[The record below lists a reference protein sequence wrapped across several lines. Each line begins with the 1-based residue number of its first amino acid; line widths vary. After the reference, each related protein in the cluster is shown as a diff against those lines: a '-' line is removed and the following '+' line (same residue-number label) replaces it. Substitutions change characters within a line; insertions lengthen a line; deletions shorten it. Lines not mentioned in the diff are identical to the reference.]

1 MRILLLT
8 HSFNS
13 LTQRLFAEL
22 TADGHELSVEFDI
35 ADRVAEEAVALFRP
49 DLILAPFLK
58 RAVPE
63 SIWSHHLTLIVH
75 PGIVGDRGP
84 SALDWAIT
92 NDETEW
98 GVTVLQAEA
107 AMDAGPV
114 WASVRFRMREAT
126 KASLYRNEVTAAA
139 LQAVRSAIQAVPR
152 WREGQWT
159 PTPLAHI
166 LEHAASA
173 TNQNAEHNASSSSPA
188 HGSPLR
194 AVFRAEASATRPTR
208 RETAPGGGGL
218 AAPQLTVGIERPLL
232 KQSDRKID
240 WTHDS
245 TATILQKL
253 RAADGFPGVADAL
266 FDTPCHLFDAHPA
279 TADEARPATPGV
291 AIARRDGAILRT
303 TVDGAV
309 WIGHVKRAD
318 SDHPFKLPATAA
330 FAAEAAELPE
340 LQVPLHRE
348 ASDARWSELRYRESP
363 DGTTG
368 FLAFDFYNGA
378 MATDQCQRLTAA
390 IRFARSRPTR
400 VLVLEGGRD
409 FWSNGIHLNRIEAA
423 ASPADESWANI
434 NAMNDVCLALLTLTD
449 RLTVAALRG
458 NAGAGGCFLALAA
471 DLVWARDGIVMN
483 PHYKNMGNLF
493 GSEYWT
499 YLLPRRVGI
508 DAARRIMGNRLPL
521 LARAARAAGLVDA
534 TFSAD
539 LATFETEVARHAAA
553 LAADPTLAE
562 RIAAKTACRA
572 TDEAQKPLA
581 AYREE
586 ELAAMRRN
594 FYGFD
599 PSYHVARYH
608 FVMKSP
614 QSWTPRHLARHR
626 DLGWRVPGEVE
637 AA

>member
-22 TADGHELSVEFDI
+22 QADGHELSVEFDI
-35 ADRVAEEAVALFRP
+35 ADRVAEEAVDLFRP

-63 SIWSHHLTLIVH
+63 SIWSRHLTLIVH

-92 NDETEW
+92 NGETEW

-107 AMDAGPV
+107 EMDAGPV
-114 WASVRFRMREAT
+114 WASVNFPMLDAT
-126 KASLYRNEVTAAA
+126 KASLYRNQVTTAA
-139 LQAVRSAIQAVPR
+139 LQAVRTAIEHIPD
-152 WREGQWT
+152 WRAANWS
-159 PTPLAHI
+159 PTPLAD
-166 LEHAASA
+166 LLASPSRHEN
-173 TNQNAEHNASSSSPA
+173 T
-188 HGSPLR
+188 SPLR
-194 AVFRAEASATRPTR
+194 AVFRAEASATRSTR
-208 RETAPGGGGL
+208 RETTAEGGGL
-218 AAPQLTVGIERPLL
+218 VPQQTAVGIQRPLMT
-232 KQSDRKID
+232 QSDRKID
-240 WTHDS
+240 WKQDNTQ
-245 TATILQKL
+245 TVLQKF

-266 FDTPCHLFDAHPA
+266 FGNPCQLFDAHLAAP
-279 TADEARPATPGV
+279 EELRPAQPGDV
-291 AIARRDGAILRT
+291 IARRDNALLRAT
-303 TVDGAV
+303 IDGAV

-318 SDHPFKLPATAA
+318 HAHPFKLPATVA
-330 FAAEAAELPE
+330 FATEAEGLPE
-340 LQVPLHRE
+340 LEIPLHRE
-348 ASDARWSELRYRESP
+348 ASDPRWSELRYRESP
-363 DGTTG
+363 DGSVG

-378 MATDQCQRLTAA
+378 MATDQCRRLTAA
-390 IRFARSRPTR
+390 IDYARSRPTR

-449 RLTVAALRG
+449 RITVAALRG

-471 DLVWARDGIVMN
+471 DFVWARDGVILN

-499 YLLPRRVGI
+499 YLLPRRVGA
-508 DAARRIMGNRLPL
+508 DAGRQIMGNRLPL
-521 LARAARAAGLVDA
+521 LASDAKALGLIDDA
-534 TFSAD
+534 FGTD
-539 LATFETEVARHAAA
+539 LASFEAEVARSAAT
-553 LAADPTLAE
+553 LAADPAL
-562 RIAAKTACRA
+562 ACRMTKKA
-572 TDEAQKPLA
+572 ARRASDEAQKPLA
-581 AYREE
+581 AYRDE

-626 DLGWRVPGEVE
+626 DLGWRVPGKAE

>member
-22 TADGHELSVEFDI
+22 KADGHALSVEFDI

-58 RAVPE
+58 RSVPE
-63 SIWSHHLTLIVH
+63 SIWSRHLTLIVH

-92 NDETEW
+92 NGETEW

-107 AMDAGPV
+107 EMDAGPV
-114 WASVRFRMREAT
+114 WASVTFPMRDAT

-139 LQAVRSAIQAVPR
+139 LQAVRTAIEHIPA
-152 WREGQWT
+152 WRAANWS
-159 PTPLAHI
+159 PTPLAE
-166 LEHAASA
+166 LLASP
-173 TNQNAEHNASSSSPA
+173 SS
-188 HGSPLR
+188 HENTSPLR

-208 RETAPGGGGL
+208 RETPPEGGGL
-218 AAPQLTVGIERPLL
+218 VPQQTAVGTERPLM
-232 KQSDRKID
+232 KQSSRAIN
-240 WTHDS
+240 WTHD
-245 TATILQKL
+245 TTRTVLQKL

-266 FDTPCHLFDAHPA
+266 FGIPCHLFDAHPA
-279 TADEARPATPGV
+279 TTEELRPAAPGEV
-291 AIARRDGAILRT
+291 IARRDNALLRAT
-303 TVDGAV
+303 TDGAV

-318 SDHPFKLPATAA
+318 HAHPFKLPATVA
-330 FAAEAAELPE
+330 FAAEAEGLPE
-340 LQVPLHRE
+340 LEIPLHRE
-348 ASDARWSELRYRESP
+348 ARDPRWSELRYRESP
-363 DGTTG
+363 DGSVG

-378 MATDQCQRLTAA
+378 MATDQCRRLSAA
-390 IRFARSRPTR
+390 IDYVRSRPTR
-400 VLVLEGGRD
+400 VLVLEGGSD

-471 DLVWARDGIVMN
+471 DFVWARDGVILN

-499 YLLPRRVGI
+499 YLLPRRVGA
-508 DAARRIMGNRLPL
+508 DAGRQIMGNRLPL
-521 LARAARAAGLVDA
+521 LASDAKALGLIDDA
-534 TFSAD
+534 FGTD
-539 LATFETEVARHAAA
+539 LARFEAEVTRSAAT
-553 LAADPTLAE
+553 LAADPAL
-562 RIAAKTACRA
+562 ACRMTKKA
-572 TDEAQKPLA
+572 ARRASDEAQKPLA
-581 AYREE
+581 AYRDE

-594 FYGFD
+594 FFGFD

-626 DLGWRVPGEVE
+626 DLGWRVPEKAE